1 VTNARPLMRYGAMHE
16 WSCVCQATTVARFIS
31 GVDEAT
37 TSLHFWISDQFFS
50 RCDQ

>member
-31 GVDEAT
+31 GVDGGDNQPPF
-37 TSLHFWISDQFFS
+37 LD
-50 RCDQ
+50 